1 MEESQKRASS
11 GKLKEKSSLL
21 ELDIGNDFVTSW
33 KSMSMAED
41 DAMDFDFAPD
51 SKDKK
56 KSFNFDKADMDF
68 NMDADFGKIS
78 SFNMDIPDLDISSP
92 FKKDGK
98 SKEKSKSESANG
110 KNKAKVDHFS
120 FALDFDELGSFSFG
134 SSLTKEGT
142 KAEKN
147 NDRGKNSKRGEC
159 QDEKDPSH
167 TNFIENTSMPENE
180 LFEKP
185 LSPGTTP
192 TSNMDTQVDGS
203 AGIDSPS
210 KKSPSE
216 LVMGDI
222 GTSNFSTAIDQVAEQ
237 KARKSPD
244 LKFSSS
250 RQQNSCQFEKTISPE
265 PVNQEACRTNGA
277 SQDLS
282 AHSASGEASQITGSR
297 LLEVE
302 AVDTNSNSS
311 SGEQNVIEKPIAGS
325 DSIGENTKVE
335 NSYLQGVAISQ
346 KNNGEENQVGTENH
360 SLIGN
365 KEYIE
370 HGQGDSIVQNS
381 PITIVVTGSNAENQG
396 QASEILKSPLTSKP
410 VDHFISEEERG
421 AVVTRSRFFM
431 RPDKAEPY
439 LQKAPSAQTTASS
452 LSSKVMSPTEPSPLD
467 ENRDPDAIDIVGDGI
482 LASFPLQHSRTVIR
496 REPHQ
501 RENQEIC
508 KGLTID
514 GQGTS
519 ADGVQDGRKL
529 NKSFPTQDQD
539 VVEAKSAQK
548 ESQEN
553 AKNVDT
559 LSLNMQLS
567 KNTPQNHPFPRI
579 SASATT
585 SLLTTKNTSA
595 EAEKSSR
602 ANSSRRMLD
611 PCGLKL
617 SRTSGSD
624 LEFSKS
630 VTHEDV
636 KSLGSSSQ
644 KRNLLGKE
652 PSKITPSASGTASL
666 LTMKNSSAEAK
677 KFNQVNAG
685 GRNLDLCG
693 LRLSRTSESNH
704 DSTKSVGCKDVKSLG
719 NISQNKLM
727 SGHESSNSTIGTLKK
742 TPSPPSLKRKT
753 LGEFNSSMMLLNPS
767 KRLSQ
772 SPSENRNFAAISE
785 RVVDKKVSN
794 HESLEDGSTK
804 STYQDSTLDA
814 SHEMNMKELDAPFS
828 IENNT
833 HVEQAEACT
842 KELEDICNM
851 LSKKHEEAK
860 EILVRA
866 IVNNNKLLMLN
877 HPLYEE
883 KIQMVQKFAARLT
896 LSETHA

>member
-467 ENRDPDAIDIVGDGI
+467 ENR
-482 LASFPLQHSRTVIR
+482 
-496 REPHQ
+496 
-501 RENQEIC
+501 
-508 KGLTID
+508 
-514 GQGTS
+514 QGTS

-883 KIQMVQKFAARLT
+883 KISFQLFYVQFTSLFDMQYTSTKYADLNY
-896 LSETHA
+896 LLHSNGSEICCQINTERNSCIRIIGYSSCL

>member
-467 ENRDPDAIDIVGDGI
+467 ENR
-482 LASFPLQHSRTVIR
+482 
-496 REPHQ
+496 
-501 RENQEIC
+501 
-508 KGLTID
+508 
-514 GQGTS
+514 QGTS

-883 KIQMVQKFAARLT
+883 KISFQLFYKFAARLT

>member
-1 MEESQKRASS
+1 
-11 GKLKEKSSLL
+11 
-21 ELDIGNDFVTSW
+21 
-33 KSMSMAED
+33 MSMAED

-467 ENRDPDAIDIVGDGI
+467 ENR
-482 LASFPLQHSRTVIR
+482 
-496 REPHQ
+496 
-501 RENQEIC
+501 
-508 KGLTID
+508 
-514 GQGTS
+514 QGTS